1 MNKIWLVVGL
11 NTYSYDFTEMNTKVS
26 ETHEGAVKQFND
38 LALQYLR
45 GEKER
50 CANKYNVSNNLS
62 FAEYKKIALDFGD
75 VLDYG
80 YESTGKNELTL
91 SIRTHLTNKDG
102 TCDSE
107 EFILHMYPC
116 DFEKGDF
123 SQLVSLNDMVE
134 VVDEFYNS
142 IV

>member
-1 MNKIWLVVGL
+1 MDKIWLVVGL

-26 ETHEGAVKQFND
+26 KTYEDAVKQFNS

-50 CANKYNVSNNLS
+50 CSIKYNVSNNLS
-62 FAEYKKIALDFGD
+62 FVEYKKIALDFGD
-75 VLDYG
+75 VLNYG
-80 YESTGKNELTL
+80 YDSTGKNELTL
-91 SIRTHLTNKDG
+91 SIRNHLSNNDG

-123 SQLVSLNDMVE
+123 SQMISLDDMVE
-134 VVDEFYNS
+134 AVDELYNS